1 MILLNPT
8 ITFQQRLKDAQSKD
22 AALINWQDIHKLAL
36 SHSTWQWRWY
46 LTFWELKLAELVRH
60 LCKRSRLE
68 LISLQISKAHVSR
81 VKGRTTNERMPV
93 LIIGYEDFQ
102 DVQVIHD
109 RMNAA
114 KYVLSLNTVICKKAK
129 KEFFQTAQ
137 IDLFLDELELQSNR
151 VDNLLERARSGST
164 LVGPC
169 KSTLRTELT
178 N

>member
-1 MILLNPT
+1 
-8 ITFQQRLKDAQSKD
+8 
-22 AALINWQDIHKLAL
+22 
-36 SHSTWQWRWY
+36 
-46 LTFWELKLAELVRH
+46 
-60 LCKRSRLE
+60 
-68 LISLQISKAHVSR
+68 
-81 VKGRTTNERMPV
+81 MPV

-164 LVGPC
+164 LVGPR